1 MEHMASIEFYKYQ
14 GTGNDFVVVDNRSQ
28 ELDRTDKSIAKKL
41 CDRKFGVGS
50 DGLILI
56 ENHDEF
62 DFEMVFF
69 NPDGSQ
75 SMCGNGSRCA
85 VKFAQFLGVIKDKT
99 TFVSTDGVHEA
110 TIDGDIVRLS
120 MQDVAKSDINTFPE
134 HFTIHTGSPHY
145 VIFASNI
152 KDKDVK
158 EEGANIRYSDEF
170 MREGINV
177 NFVEKQSVNKIS
189 VRTYERGVENETLS
203 CGTGVT
209 ACAIAHVLHGGISPV
224 EIETL
229 GGQLSVEFELVEGAA
244 KNVWLTGPAKNV
256 FKGEITL

>member
-1 MEHMASIEFYKYQ
+1 MAIIDFYKYQ
-14 GTGNDFVVVDNRSQ
+14 GTGNDFVVVDNRSKK
-28 ELDRTDKSIAKKL
+28 LDRTDKKLAQKL

-56 ENHDEF
+56 ENHDKY
-62 DFEMVFF
+62 DFEMIFF

-85 VKFAQFLGVIKDKT
+85 VKFAQLLGIIKSDATFL
-99 TFVSTDGVHEA
+99 STDGVHEA
-110 TIDGDIVRLS
+110 TIEGDIVRLS
-120 MQDVAKSDINTFPE
+120 MQDVAQSKINTFPE
-134 HFTIHTGSPHY
+134 HFTINTGSPHY

-152 KDKDVK
+152 KDKNVK
-158 EEGANIRYSDEF
+158 EEGATIRYSDEF
-170 MREGINV
+170 IKEGINV
-177 NFVEKQSVNKIS
+177 NFVEKQSGTRIV

-224 EIETL
+224 VIETL
-229 GGQLSVEFELVEGAA
+229 GGRLSVEFELEDGAA
-244 KNVWLTGPAKNV
+244 KNVWLIGPAKNV
-256 FKGEITL
+256 FKGEIEL

>member
-1 MEHMASIEFYKYQ
+1 MAKIEFYKYQ

-28 ELDRTDKSIAKKL
+28 KLDRTDKTIAQKL

-56 ENHDEF
+56 ENHEEY
-62 DFEMVFF
+62 DFGMIYF

-85 VKFAQFLGVIKDKT
+85 VKFVQFLGIIQNKT
-99 TFVSTDGVHEA
+99 TFLSTDGVHEA
-110 TIDGDIVRLS
+110 SIDGDIIRLS
-120 MQDVAKSDINTFPE
+120 MQDVAQSKINSFPE
-134 HFTIHTGSPHY
+134 HFTINTGSPHY

-152 KDKDVK
+152 NDKNVK
-158 EEGANIRYSDEF
+158 EEGASIRYSEEF
-170 MREGINV
+170 AKEGINV
-177 NFVEKQSVNKIS
+177 NFVEKQSKDQIS

-224 EIETL
+224 KIETL
-229 GGQLSVEFELVEGAA
+229 GGQLSVDFELIDGNA

-256 FKGEITL
+256 FKGEIEL

>member
-1 MEHMASIEFYKYQ
+1 MAIIDFYKYQ
-14 GTGNDFVVVDNRSQ
+14 GTGNDFVVVDNRSKK
-28 ELDRTDKSIAKKL
+28 LDRTDKKLAQKL

-56 ENHDEF
+56 ENHDKY
-62 DFEMVFF
+62 DFEMIFF

-85 VKFAQFLGVIKDKT
+85 VKFAQLLGIIKSDATFL
-99 TFVSTDGVHEA
+99 STDGVHEA
-110 TIDGDIVRLS
+110 TIEGDIVRLS
-120 MQDVAKSDINTFPE
+120 MQDVVQSKINTFPE
-134 HFTIHTGSPHY
+134 HFTINTGSPHY

-152 KDKDVK
+152 KDKNVK
-158 EEGANIRYSDEF
+158 EEGATIRYSDEF
-170 MREGINV
+170 IKEGINV
-177 NFVEKQSVNKIS
+177 NFVEKQSGTRIV

-224 EIETL
+224 VIETL
-229 GGQLSVEFELVEGAA
+229 GGRLSVEFELEDGAA
-244 KNVWLTGPAKNV
+244 KNVWLIGPAKNV
-256 FKGEITL
+256 FKGEIEL

>member
-1 MEHMASIEFYKYQ
+1 MSIIQFYKYQ
-14 GTGNDFVVVDNRSQ
+14 GTGNDFVMVDNRLQ
-28 ELDRTDKSIAKKL
+28 KLDKKDKTIAQKL

-56 ENHDEF
+56 ENHDEY

-85 VKFAQFLGVIKDKT
+85 VKFAQNLGIIKDEAS
-99 TFVSTDGVHEA
+99 FLSTDGAHQASVN
-110 TIDGDIVRLS
+110 GDSVRLS
-120 MQDVAKSDINTFPE
+120 MHDVDETKINAFPE
-134 HFTIHTGSPHY
+134 HFTINTGSPHY

-152 KDKDVK
+152 EDKDVK
-158 EEGANIRYSDEF
+158 DEGATIRYSDEF
-170 MREGINV
+170 KKEGINV
-177 NFVEKQSVNKIS
+177 NFVEKQSENKIS

-209 ACAIAHVLHGGISPV
+209 ACAIAHVLHGGKSPV
-224 EIETL
+224 QIETL
-229 GGQLSVEFELVEGAA
+229 GGRLTVEFDLENGTA
-244 KNVWLTGPAKNV
+244 KNVWLIGPAKNV
-256 FKGEITL
+256 FKGEIEL